1 MSLHR
6 SMLRRTSKAAS
17 RLLESIGLGI
27 YRAKSGTRDPII
39 VGRFILSDFYTP
51 SERRRLYDE
60 CLRESGV
67 EWSDN
72 FPKQCR
78 YDLLAQL
85 LEHVLRRGIA
95 GDVVECGCWKGH
107 STRMLASTVARLGKS
122 RRLEVFDSFEGGLSD
137 KGPEDRNERFDLT
150 PRQVREEKM
159 VFSSTEQ
166 EVRHALKDFDFARL
180 HRGWI
185 PDLSPQFGDVPRA
198 FLHVDVDLYQ
208 PIKDTLEWFWPR
220 MPSGAVV
227 VLDDHGYCQFPG
239 ARRAAQEFFL
249 KHPPAMFLEMPI
261 GGAFAVR

>member
-1 MSLHR
+1 MVSTRSLIR
-6 SMLRRTSKAAS
+6 SITRVTVRS
-17 RLLESIGLGI
+17 LESIGLGV
-27 YRAKSGTRDPII
+27 YRVGSEKRDP
-39 VGRFILSDFYTP
+39 VVVDRFILSDFYAP
-51 SERRRLYDE
+51 SARRQLYEE
-60 CLRESGV
+60 CLRAAGM

-78 YDLLAQL
+78 YDLLVQL
-85 LEHVLRRGIA
+85 LEHVLRRGVA

-107 STRMLASTVARLGKS
+107 STRMLASTMAKLGGG
-122 RRLEVFDSFEGGLSD
+122 RRLEVFDSFEGGLSA
-137 KGPEDRNERFDLT
+137 KAPEDRNERFDLT
-150 PRQVREEKM
+150 TAQIREEKQI
-159 VFSSTEQ
+159 FSSTEQ
-166 EVRHALKDFDFARL
+166 EVRRALDGFGFVRL

-185 PDLSPQFGDVPRA
+185 PDRFQEFGDGKCA

-208 PIKDTLEWFWPR
+208 PIKDTLEWFWPL

-239 ARRAAQEFFL
+239 ARRAAQEFFS